1 MEKITTE
8 ISSPLKL
15 RQLILCKTCIHTEEK
30 ENRKETLSE
39 KDNFVGVNRIR
50 EKSRGRNTER

>member
-1 MEKITTE
+1 MHEKKIPTE
-8 ISSPLKL
+8 KSSPLKL

-39 KDNFVGVNRIR
+39 KDNFWGVNRM
-50 EKSRGRNTER
+50 